1 MLKRML
7 TLIAATDGVSSLD
20 ELARVMRIPRPLAE
34 QLMTELVRT
43 GYLRAVQGNCATAGC
58 AGCPAQSECQP
69 GTTIGLW
76 EFTDK
81 GRRLIAVSGLA
92 DSVDTCA

>member
-43 GYLRAVQGNCATAGC
+43 GYLRAVQANCATAGC
-58 AGCPAQSECQP
+58 AGCPVQSDCQP

-92 DSVDTCA
+92 DSVDTGD